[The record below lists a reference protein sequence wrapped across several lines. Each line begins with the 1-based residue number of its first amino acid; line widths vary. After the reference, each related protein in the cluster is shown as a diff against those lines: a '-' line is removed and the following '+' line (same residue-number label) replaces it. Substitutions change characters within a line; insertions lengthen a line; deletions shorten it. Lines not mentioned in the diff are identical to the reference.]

1 MVDPTSPTPRIRD
14 LIEVAG
20 KLIVVLREETA
31 ALRSFT
37 LTRVTEM
44 AGEKTKLVESYVAIA
59 QRFRKDPET
68 LVAIT
73 DAVRSELTETL
84 QAFDAAARENEI
96 AIVAAREANER
107 VLRAIVEAAEMQ
119 RPKAQGYG
127 RTGVAVASGRRG
139 GAALSV
145 AIDRQ
150 F

>member
-1 MVDPTSPTPRIRD
+1 MVDEPQNPPRIRD

-31 ALRSFT
+31 ALRSFA
-37 LTRVTEM
+37 LTRVAEITS
-44 AGEKTKLVESYVAIA
+44 EKTKLVESYVAIA
-59 QRFRKDPET
+59 QRFKKDPET
-68 LVAIT
+68 LDAIT
-73 DAVRSELTETL
+73 DAVRAELTETL
-84 QAFDAAARENEI
+84 HAFDAAARENES

-107 VLRAIVEAAEMQ
+107 VLRAIVDAVEAQ

-127 RTGVAVASGRRG
+127 RTGMAVAGGRRG
-139 GAALSV
+139 GPALSV